1 MLKFMF
7 RAATRLVK
15 TDIYSVTNIF
25 VQKTVFFYKL
35 FGIFLVQN
43 LDFFQ
48 GNTRGDQ
55 WNTVKPLEVP
65 LKTFLMCFKHGKDQN
80 IAKGRTDP
88 RQLH

>member
-7 RAATRLVK
+7 RAATRLGK

-25 VQKTVFFYKL
+25 VQKQFFFYKL
-35 FGIFLVQN
+35 LIFLVQN

-65 LKTFLMCFKHGKDQN
+65 LKIF
-80 IAKGRTDP
+80 
-88 RQLH
+88 